1 MMNASVHWTTGTSK
15 FSKYDWMNAKIHFF
29 LEIFKRSK
37 IVLLMIF
44 SQDQKT
50 SEVDFG
56 RKSMTLTLFASQIP
70 K

>member
-1 MMNASVHWTTGTSK
+1 
-15 FSKYDWMNAKIHFF
+15 MNAKIHFF